1 MRLEGRRDAHISG
14 SRRNREMILLGKK
27 SKSKTDSG
35 AMFTKKQLQ
44 KLIFPLIVE
53 QILAITVGMV
63 DTMMISYAGES
74 AISGVSLVD
83 MINVLLINILA
94 AVATGGAV
102 VVSQYLGHGNKK
114 EACRAAQQLITVS
127 VAVSSGVMAFSLLFR
142 AQILKLLFGTVEA
155 DVMRNAMT
163 YFLISAFSFPF
174 LAVFNA
180 CAATYRSMG
189 NSRISMQVSVGMNVF
204 NAIGNAILIFGFR
217 MGTAGAALSTLAARM
232 SGAVVMM
239 ILIRNPK
246 NEVYVVFR
254 NLFVWE
260 RAMVRRI
267 LHIAVPNGVENGL
280 FQFGRV
286 LVVSIISRFGTAQI
300 AANAVANNLDAMGCI
315 AGQAMNLAMITVVG
329 QCMGAG
335 EKEQAVRYAK
345 KLWAFTYQITV
356 AVNAVILL
364 SLPLL
369 LNIYSL
375 SPEARRCAFIL
386 VCIHNG
392 FAMLLWPTSF
402 TMPNALRASGDVKFT
417 MIVSVTS
424 MFVFRIGFSV
434 VLGIWFGFGA
444 IGVWIAMVFDWICR
458 VCFYMWRFMSRRWL
472 DFKVI

>member
-1 MRLEGRRDAHISG
+1 
-14 SRRNREMILLGKK
+14 MILTKKK
-27 SKSKTDSG
+27 SKDITDIG
-35 AMFTKKQLQ
+35 TMFSKKQLR
-44 KLIFPLIVE
+44 KLIAPLIVE

-63 DTMMISYAGES
+63 DTMMISYAGEA

-83 MINVLLINILA
+83 MINVLLINIFA

-114 EACRAAQQLITVS
+114 LACRAAEQLITVS
-127 VAVSSGVMAFSLLFR
+127 VVISTAIMLIGLLFR
-142 AQILKLLFGTVEA
+142 APLLKLLFGTVEA
-155 DVMRNAMT
+155 DVMKNAMI

-189 NSRISMQVSVGMNVF
+189 NSKISMQVSVGMNIF
-204 NAIGNAILIFGFR
+204 NAIGNAILIFGFQ

-232 SGAVVMM
+232 LGALVMM
-239 ILIRNPK
+239 ILMK
-246 NEVYVVFR
+246 NQKNDVYVIYR
-254 NLFVWE
+254 NLIRWE
-260 RAMVRRI
+260 RDMVRKI
-267 LHIAVPNGVENGL
+267 LHIAIPNGVENGL
-280 FQFGRV
+280 FQLGRV

-300 AANAVANNLDAMGCI
+300 AANAVANNLDSMGCI

-335 EKEQAVRYAK
+335 EKEQAVWYTK
-345 KLWAFTYQITV
+345 KLWKFTYQITA
-356 AVNAVILL
+356 AVNSVILL

-375 SPEARRCAFIL
+375 SPEAWRYAFIL

-392 FAMLLWPTSF
+392 CAIFLWPTSF

-417 MIVSVTS
+417 MVVSVAS
-424 MFVFRIGFSV
+424 MFIFRIGFSV
-434 VLGIWFGFGA
+434 VLGIYLGLGA
-444 IGVWIAMVFDWICR
+444 IGVWIAMVLDWICR
-458 VCFYMWRFMSRRWL
+458 VSFYIWRFFSRKWL

>member
-1 MRLEGRRDAHISG
+1 
-14 SRRNREMILLGKK
+14 
-27 SKSKTDSG
+27 
-35 AMFTKKQLQ
+35 MFTKRQLQ

-114 EACRAAQQLITVS
+114 EACRAAEQLITVS
-127 VAVSSGVMAFSLLFR
+127 VVISGGIMLLCLFFR
-142 AQILKLLFGTVEA
+142 ARILRLLFGTVEA
-155 DVMRNAMT
+155 DVMQNAMT

-189 NSRISMQVSVGMNVF
+189 NAKISMQVSAGMNVF
-204 NAIGNAILIFGFR
+204 NAIGNAILIFGFQ

-232 SGAVVMM
+232 LGAVVM
-239 ILIRNPK
+239 IVLIKNQN
-246 NEVYVVFR
+246 NEVYVIFK
-254 NLFVWE
+254 NLLVWE
-260 RAMVRRI
+260 RGMVRRI

-280 FQFGRV
+280 FQLGRV

-300 AANAVANNLDAMGCI
+300 AANAVANNLDAMGCV

-335 EKEQAVRYAK
+335 EKEQAVRYTK
-345 KLWAFTYQITV
+345 KLWAFTYKITV

-375 SPEARRCAFIL
+375 SPEARRYAFIL

-392 FAMLLWPTSF
+392 FAMLFWPTSF
-402 TMPNALRASGDVKFT
+402 TMPNALRASGDVRFT

-458 VCFYMWRFMSRRWL
+458 VSFYVWRFLSRRWL
-472 DFKVI
+472 NFKVI

>member
-1 MRLEGRRDAHISG
+1 
-14 SRRNREMILLGKK
+14 MILLERKAK
-27 SKSKTDSG
+27 NKTETG
-35 AMFTKKQLQ
+35 TLFTKKQLQ

-114 EACRAAQQLITVS
+114 AACRAAEQLITVS
-127 VAVSSGVMAFSLLFR
+127 VVISGGIMLFSLMFR
-142 AQILKLLFGTVEA
+142 AQILRFLFGTVEA

-189 NSRISMQVSVGMNVF
+189 NAKISMQVSAGMNVF
-204 NAIGNAILIFGFR
+204 NAIGNAILIFGLQ

-232 SGAVVMM
+232 LGAVVM
-239 ILIRNPK
+239 IFLIK
-246 NEVYVVFR
+246 NRKNDVYVIFK
-254 NLFVWE
+254 NLIVWE
-260 RAMVRRI
+260 RGMVRRI

-280 FQFGRV
+280 FQLGRV

-335 EKEQAVRYAK
+335 EKEQAVWYTK
-345 KLWAFTYQITV
+345 KLWAFTYKITV
-356 AVNAVILL
+356 TVNAVILL
-364 SLPLL
+364 SLPFL

-375 SPEARRCAFIL
+375 SPEARRYAFIL

-392 FAMLLWPTSF
+392 CAMLLWPTSF
-402 TMPNALRASGDVKFT
+402 TLPNALRASGDVKFT
-417 MIVSVTS
+417 MVISVLS

-434 VLGIWFGFGA
+434 VLGIGFGLGA
-444 IGVWIAMVFDWICR
+444 VGVWIAMVFDWICR
-458 VCFYMWRFMSRRWL
+458 VSFYVWRFLSRRWL
-472 DFKVI
+472 NYKVI